1 MAANVYIS
9 QLLDL
14 YGAILPEKQFRI
26 LDRYYNEDLSL
37 SEIAEN
43 EGITRQGVSD
53 FVKRGEA
60 QLEEYEKK
68 LGLCATVNVLR
79 QQAEE
84 VRLGADVGK
93 LLDIIDNI

>member
-14 YGAILPEKQFRI
+14 YGAILSEKQFRI

-43 EGITRQGVSD
+43 EGIKPYIKD
-53 FVKRGEA
+53 
-60 QLEEYEKK
+60 
-68 LGLCATVNVLR
+68 
-79 QQAEE
+79 
-84 VRLGADVGK
+84 
-93 LLDIIDNI
+93 